1 MPPRAQAAHQQA
13 KLLAKNLVNQL
24 EDKPLQ
30 DFRYRD
36 HGSLVSLAR
45 YDAVG
50 NLMRSGASKGLFLEG
65 WLARKA
71 YASLYRTHQL
81 SIHGATK
88 TGLSWLVDKLNK
100 YLKPRMKLH

>member
-1 MPPRAQAAHQQA
+1 MNEYSR
-13 KLLAKNLVNQL
+13 
-24 EDKPLQ
+24 
-30 DFRYRD
+30 F
-36 HGSLVSLAR
+36 SLAR

-81 SIHGATK
+81 SIHGPTK